1 VGAMLIALVLIATLP
16 QLALWLPRTLG
27 Y

>member
-1 VGAMLIALVLIATLP
+1 VAMLLALILVAALP
-16 QLALWLPRTLG
+16 QLALWLPQTLG